1 VQIRTGA
8 TAAQKTAAQTTLTML
23 TTAYD
28 AGRSERKVKEETAN
42 TEMVKAKSDLIKA
55 GEKVTATQNAA
66 TQAQVDY
73 ASADQIIQDREVQ
86 EAKEKRDA
94 ATLREAALT
103 REHGTKLWAQK
114 TIERARKLKAVARV
128 STAGFKQMETLSKDY
143 KDKFTENRN
152 KYVKF
157 DQARSAIAQR
167 DALRA
172 YAEAQS
178 VLSKDETLFK
188 EAKTG
193 EEEREYGNQLT
204 EDKIVMK
211 RKRAVVDADGKG
223 VQKENARKKAEQAK
237 EEKTT
242 NMLKLAETKLDIA
255 VKSREHEQKVHKKY
269 KARADELYGKKDKS
283 QDAKE
288 TAEKWRTRT
297 EKSVKDATTKVR
309 SDEAKTH
316 LANAET
322 RLTELTQ
329 KFAKATTKADTSG
342 KDAKNNALEA
352 GVKVKQAQAL
362 CDKGN
367 ENVQEA
373 VLAMNAE
380 VKAKLA
386 TRTRLATERHLK
398 TKEASDLAV
407 AQMKALVEKSM
418 KKISTAHTPKMFQER
433 LTQEKAEKK
442 EYEGMQNKA
451 EKLQK
456 RGSDELARK
465 QGDNLLFKN
474 LMEKDRKA
482 RVWRMKARASSSE
495 AEVAEGVK
503 KSAIKA
509 DAKALELKTKATEK
523 LEKAKASVPGEKESD
538 ETKDPK
544 EEKAEEKKSEEAD
557 KKATKEEEK
566 KDADVLPPDETA
578 APEKANYMSPY
589 TALKTEMENDAVKS
603 DKGSYHRRRRWV
615 ARRRAPGDNPPAD
628 LAIGVPDK
636 KEKMKGF
643 SASFWSS
650 VRGMKTLGDAI
661 LKISSIPA
669 TKKEIVDSINYPA
682 TAGFWIGLN
691 KNYQNNFVARFRG
704 HINVPAS
711 GDYTFYSR
719 CADGCMVYIN
729 GKIVVKNDGLKDD
742 MEEQSGS
749 VKLKPGVADVV
760 VDYFCATGKAGLVI
774 DWKGPG
780 LARTKLSDKHVQAA
794 DHEEEL
800 GESLTTDELKSMRDA
815 ALAAAHVNVDA
826 LAAAHVDDLV
836 DLGPGSSH

>member
-1 VQIRTGA
+1 
-8 TAAQKTAAQTTLTML
+8 
-23 TTAYD
+23 
-28 AGRSERKVKEETAN
+28 
-42 TEMVKAKSDLIKA
+42 
-55 GEKVTATQNAA
+55 
-66 TQAQVDY
+66 
-73 ASADQIIQDREVQ
+73 
-86 EAKEKRDA
+86 
-94 ATLREAALT
+94 
-103 REHGTKLWAQK
+103 
-114 TIERARKLKAVARV
+114 
-128 STAGFKQMETLSKDY
+128 
-143 KDKFTENRN
+143 
-152 KYVKF
+152 
-157 DQARSAIAQR
+157 
-167 DALRA
+167 
-172 YAEAQS
+172 
-178 VLSKDETLFK
+178 
-188 EAKTG
+188 
-193 EEEREYGNQLT
+193 
-204 EDKIVMK
+204 
-211 RKRAVVDADGKG
+211 
-223 VQKENARKKAEQAK
+223 
-237 EEKTT
+237 
-242 NMLKLAETKLDIA
+242 
-255 VKSREHEQKVHKKY
+255 
-269 KARADELYGKKDKS
+269 
-283 QDAKE
+283 
-288 TAEKWRTRT
+288 
-297 EKSVKDATTKVR
+297 
-309 SDEAKTH
+309 
-316 LANAET
+316 
-322 RLTELTQ
+322 
-329 KFAKATTKADTSG
+329 
-342 KDAKNNALEA
+342 
-352 GVKVKQAQAL
+352 
-362 CDKGN
+362 
-367 ENVQEA
+367 
-373 VLAMNAE
+373 
-380 VKAKLA
+380 
-386 TRTRLATERHLK
+386 
-398 TKEASDLAV
+398 
-407 AQMKALVEKSM
+407 MKALVEKSM